1 MDTYLGSFL
10 TSWGLLEVFLGAPG
24 GSEGLSW
31 ELVGAL
37 WASLVGLAD
46 VFRSI
51 LTSLRS
57 LWCLRALSW
66 DLGSLWVLFSC
77 LGIVS
82 LSLSLSLSPS
92 PSPSL
97 SLSLAR
103 ASAPAV
109 RKHNKGYA
117 STR

>member
-1 MDTYLGSFL
+1 M
-10 TSWGLLEVFLGAPG
+10 FLGAPG

-57 LWCLRALSW
+57 LWCLRELSW
-66 DLGSLWVLFSC
+66 DLGSLCVLFSC
-77 LGIVS
+77 LGIIRVS
-82 LSLSLSLSPS
+82 LSLSLSLQG
-92 PSPSL
+92 
-97 SLSLAR
+97 
-103 ASAPAV
+103 V
-109 RKHNKGYA
+109 F
-117 STR
+117 